1 MLPTAHVELTWAA
14 LRALQQR
21 DVRPFQDVDYRG
33 MAVAS
38 VLPDLIDKPL
48 AVFVLP
54 DSGAALLVAHSAIL
68 HLLVW
73 GFVLTRRSWK
83 WIPYAVAFSAHL
95 LADRMWGFGQ
105 TLWWPFRGWQF
116 HQWRHVGSPEEFLN
130 AYKEII
136 QNEPKLVIFELVGLL
151 AFIGFVWQTRLWQP
165 ARLMQVLKTGRLPQT
180 AAATTRDGAERCA

>member
-21 DVRPFQDVDYRG
+21 GVRPFRGVDYRG
-33 MAVAS
+33 MAAAA
-38 VLPDLIDKPL
+38 VLPDLVDKPL
-48 AVFVLP
+48 TIFIFP

-73 GFVLTRRSWK
+73 GVVVARRSWK
-83 WIPYAVAFSAHL
+83 WIPYALAFSAHL
-95 LADRMWGFGQ
+95 VADRMWGFGQ

-116 HQWRHVGSPEEFLN
+116 HQWRHVGSPEEFLD
-130 AYKEII
+130 AYRDII

-151 AFIGFVWQTRLWQP
+151 AFIGFLWQTRLWEP
-165 ARLMQVLKTGRLPQT
+165 RRLIQFLKTGRLPQGG
-180 AAATTRDGAERCA
+180 AATSSSAAYHE